1 MVCRVYR
8 AIPRVAVNKAGELAA
23 CSESRAQPGAFPGFY
38 FWEKIA
44 CKDSDRAVPNERT
57 IMNKII
63 EYRLFNEPIS
73 RRTFYW
79 LVFLCPV
86 AALWIYFASRRVVVS
101 SPRTVP
107 GVSAA

>member
-1 MVCRVYR
+1 
-8 AIPRVAVNKAGELAA
+8 
-23 CSESRAQPGAFPGFY
+23 
-38 FWEKIA
+38 
-44 CKDSDRAVPNERT
+44 
-57 IMNKII
+57 MNKII